1 MRSLYFSLVNPYYEY
16 GNIVWA
22 VNNLVSLQKLF
33 ITQKKAI
40 RIISNA
46 KWWEHTHPIF
56 RRLHILK
63 IDEIHKL
70 QVACFMFRVC
80 KGFSPS
86 YFSSIFFVSM
96 QMYIII
102 ILDMLGITIPVH
114 RTTLLKHT
122 IRIAGPLIWNSI
134 DYNIRSSNNIS
145 SFRARFKRLLL
156 S

>member
-1 MRSLYFSLVNPYYEY
+1 LYFSLVNPYYEY
-16 GNIVWA
+16 GNIVLA
-22 VNNLVSLQKLF
+22 VNNSVSLQKLF

-46 KWWEHTHPIF
+46 KWREHTHPIF
-56 RRLHILK
+56 RSLHILK
-63 IDEIHKL
+63 IDENM

-80 KGFSPS
+80 KGFVPS
-86 YFSSIFFVSM
+86 YFSNIFCFNADVHH
-96 QMYIII
+96 YNTRHAN
-102 ILDMLGITIPVH
+102 DYHITVH

-134 DYNIRSSNNIS
+134 DFNIRSSNNIS